1 MRTATRLLTGSTLA
15 LALLALTPAVASS
28 ARAEGDPANGE
39 KLFRQCKA
47 CHSLEAGKKG
57 VGPSLNGLIGRPSGS
72 MEGFAYSPA
81 MKGANVTWTEENL
94 AKYIADPK
102 GFVAGNKMAF
112 AGVKKEEDL
121 KNLLAYLAVAAK

>member
-1 MRTATRLLTGSTLA
+1 MKKHVLFGLVAGVA
-15 LALLALTPAVASS
+15 LMAGVSAASAQS
-28 ARAEGDPANGE
+28 AEEGE
-39 KLFRQCKA
+39 KVFRQCKA

-57 VGPSLNGLIGRPSGS
+57 VGPSLSGLIGRQSGS

-81 MKGANVTWTEENL
+81 MKGANITWNEENL
-94 AKYIADPK
+94 TKYIADPK

-121 KNLLAYLAVAAK
+121 KNVVAYLLQAAK

>member
-1 MRTATRLLTGSTLA
+1 MKKHVLFGLVAGVA
-15 LALLALTPAVASS
+15 LMAGVSAASAQS
-28 ARAEGDPANGE
+28 AEEGE
-39 KLFRQCKA
+39 KVFRQCKA

-57 VGPSLNGLIGRPSGS
+57 VGPSLNGLVGRTSGS

-81 MKGANVTWTEENL
+81 MKAAAITWNEENL
-94 AKYIADPK
+94 TKYIADPK

-121 KNLLAYLAVAAK
+121 KNVVAYLLQAAK

>member
-1 MRTATRLLTGSTLA
+1 MKKHVLFGLVAGVALMAGVSAASAQST
-15 LALLALTPAVASS
+15 
-28 ARAEGDPANGE
+28 AEGE
-39 KLFRQCKA
+39 KVFRQCKA

-57 VGPSLNGLIGRPSGS
+57 VGPSLNGLIGRTSGKV
-72 MEGFAYSPA
+72 EGFAYSPA
-81 MKGANVTWTEENL
+81 MQAANIVWNEENL

-121 KNLLAYLAVAAK
+121 KNVVAYLLEAAK